1 MKAIKRELRRIKY
14 FYQFQDVEVRIFLL
28 LISKKWWLK
37 KKSDNNAILH
47 LQTIRLLL
55 LLNH

>member
-28 LISKKWWLK
+28 LITTIASVG
-37 KKSDNNAILH
+37 ILAMVVNFYYYG
-47 LQTIRLLL
+47 I
-55 LLNH
+55 

>member
-28 LISKKWWLK
+28 LIT
-37 KKSDNNAILH
+37 
-47 LQTIRLLL
+47 TIGLIGLVAMVV
-55 LLNH
+55 NFIYYGI

>member
-28 LISKKWWLK
+28 LIT
-37 KKSDNNAILH
+37 
-47 LQTIRLLL
+47 TIGLIGLVAMVVNFLRYGI
-55 LLNH
+55 